1 MLLLENEGGRVALHQ
16 NRPLRNAIGSYV
28 EAKNSKAQRAA
39 HCPMYG
45 LQRLLGCAKVDKQQ
59 TN

>member
-1 MLLLENEGGRVALHQ
+1 MRVAELLHAN
-16 NRPLRNAIGSYV
+16 NRPLCNANGSYI

-45 LQRLLGCAKVDKQQ
+45 LQRLLGCATADKQQ